1 MGAGGQRR
9 AVIPAR
15 IKSGAAT
22 FPPNVFIDTPC
33 TRVHTWFGSP
43 AIMVDPST
51 KSLAKCKIKKK
62 CYMTIAKEAVDKIA
76 SGK

>member
-33 TRVHTWFGSP
+33 TRVHTWFSRSP

-51 KSLAKCKIKKK
+51 KSLAKSE
-62 CYMTIAKEAVDKIA
+62 EAVDRIA
-76 SGK
+76 SGR

>member
-22 FPPNVFIDTPC
+22 FPPNVFIYTPC
-33 TRVHTWFGSP
+33 STRVHTWFGSP

-51 KSLAKCKIKKK
+51 KSLAKSE
-62 CYMTIAKEAVDKIA
+62 EAVDRIA

>member
-22 FPPNVFIDTPC
+22 FPPSVFIDTLC
-33 TRVHTWFGSP
+33 TRVHTWFGSPAP

-51 KSLAKCKIKKK
+51 KSLAKSE
-62 CYMTIAKEAVDKIA
+62 EAVDRIA
-76 SGK
+76 SGR